1 MRPHRSTF
9 WADLRRDYASTWPMM
24 RNGFLEAREQWREL
38 IAEIRQDRQLTRR
51 MKERITGTRNPTR
64 RQWRKSSRVVLDE
77 VRELEG
83 IERRIVREFRGKGT
97 A

>member
-51 MKERITGTRNPTR
+51 MKRGSRGPATRPGGSGANR
-64 RQWRKSSRVVLDE
+64 AAWS
-77 VRELEG
+77 
-83 IERRIVREFRGKGT
+83 
-97 A
+97 